1 MTGIG
6 KVHSSEHDSRSSEPG
21 AKAVGHPL
29 GSAPEPWLIT
39 CFPWKLSL
47 VFSQPG
53 AVSCILLCPAWR
65 LVGRWVGVCHMDK
78 SDGDCDTMKEQS
90 ILSRQSFRVNN
101 SELQVD
107 GVLGGS
113 FE

>member
-1 MTGIG
+1 
-6 KVHSSEHDSRSSEPG
+6 
-21 AKAVGHPL
+21 
-29 GSAPEPWLIT
+29 
-39 CFPWKLSL
+39 
-47 VFSQPG
+47 
-53 AVSCILLCPAWR
+53 
-65 LVGRWVGVCHMDK
+65 MDK

>member
-1 MTGIG
+1 M
-6 KVHSSEHDSRSSEPG
+6 HSSEHDSRSSEPG

-78 SDGDCDTMKEQS
+78 SDGDYDTMKEQS
-90 ILSRQSFRVNN
+90 ILSRQSFRVNK